1 MRLVSEEDR
10 FIVHNADGAWS
21 VSKQHGHIVRFRE
34 RGAGRLVVDDS
45 HADNPDPRAPRPP
58 NDPRFGG
65 LGAFHAHV
73 AREVDP
79 PPGKEEH
86 RDYFRTCDTGTGLRQ
101 ERHRTGVRAVTIGEV
116 AETPEAIRVA
126 VSTVLADEHADVFSV
141 HYRYLFQDSR
151 VSASIRV
158 VSLHQPGIGP
168 PAFVKEPKIAVSL
181 CPAAPD
187 AVAYR
192 RAETFDA
199 QDTRLREIELAQ
211 MPDPGV
217 KTAQL
222 SNPDRWRVRF
232 SDDAGEARPFNVV
245 VTDWSSWDAWAE
257 RSNGRARMERE
268 CARYCLQGLPLRT
281 DGPGGT
287 TLTRKWEIAKRR
299 EEPNIALML
308 HSWEGGTGAQDCL
321 CAARAFGAPGE
332 AFTMQLV
339 FSYGDG
345 WRE

>member
-1 MRLVSEEDR
+1 MRLVSEDDR
-10 FIVHNADGAWS
+10 FLVHNADGAWS

-34 RGAGRLVVDDS
+34 RGTGRLVVEDS
-45 HADNPDPRAPRPP
+45 HGDNPDPRAPRPP

-86 RDYFRTCDTGTGLRQ
+86 RDYFRTCDTGTGLLR
-101 ERHRTGVRAVTIGEV
+101 ERHGTGVRAVTV
-116 AETPEAIRVA
+116 AQAEETADAVRVA
-126 VSTVLADEHADVFSV
+126 VSTVIADEHADVFSTHHGYV
-141 HYRYLFQDSR
+141 FEDSR
-151 VSASIRV
+151 VRVEIRV
-158 VSLHQPGIGP
+158 ASLHQPGGGP

-181 CPAAPD
+181 CPAEAE

-192 RAETFDA
+192 RAEVFDR
-199 QDTRLREIELAQ
+199 DDNRLREIDLGT

-222 SNPDRWRVRF
+222 ANPERRRVRF
-232 SDDAGEARPFNVV
+232 SADAAGARPFNVV

-257 RSNGRARMERE
+257 RANDRPRMERE

-299 EEPNIALML
+299 DEPNIGFML

-321 CAARAFGAPGE
+321 CAARGFGEPGE
-332 AFTMQLV
+332 TFTMQLV
-339 FSYGDG
+339 FSYGEG
-345 WRE
+345 WRG

>member
-1 MRLVSEEDR
+1 MRVVSEDDR

-21 VSKQHGHIVRFRE
+21 VSKQHGHVVRFRE
-34 RGAGRLVVDDS
+34 RGAGRLVAEDL

-86 RDYFRTCDTGTGLRQ
+86 RDYFRTCDLGTGLVH
-101 ERHRTGVRAVTIGEV
+101 ERHRTGVRAVTLGGLE
-116 AETPEAIRVA
+116 ETPDAIRVA
-126 VSTVLADEHADVFSV
+126 VSTVIADEHGDVFSV
-141 HYRYLFQDSR
+141 HYRYRFQDSR
-151 VSASIRV
+151 VSVEIRV
-158 VSLHQPGIGP
+158 VSLHQPGVGP

-192 RAETFDA
+192 RAEVFAGGDN
-199 QDTRLREIELAQ
+199 RLREIDLHA

-222 SNPDRWRVRF
+222 ANPERRRIRF
-232 SDDAGEARPFNVV
+232 SGDPGDARPFNVV
-245 VTDWSSWDAWAE
+245 VTEWDSWDAWAE
-257 RSNGRARMERE
+257 RANSRPRMERE

-299 EEPNIALML
+299 DEPNIGLML

-321 CAARAFGAPGE
+321 CAARAFGEPGE
-332 AFTMQLV
+332 AFMMQLGL
-339 FSYGDG
+339 SYGDG
-345 WRE
+345 WQG